1 MPAFTSKVDSDG
13 RMSLPTTTSSINA
26 LQSGFRHV
34 GNRIAPY
41 CMSRKKNK
49 NQPVEVQLRI
59 DGLEVAAA
67 PGKHSAD
74 FDLLLE
80 RKGAH
85 SFVFIPLAK
94 LSGKKQHKALK
105 ATAVARKKKKLP
117 EGNWFDGEL
126 RNSEDG
132 ETVPGVLAFDIRRR
146 DAREIAK
153 TVGVKQFVWGA
164 HGAPV
169 EEHFAKIFEGDD
181 AYSWSSARRRAFDG
195 LKDIYVTA
203 VNIRHLPRAVE
214 ESQTTMERFRQL
226 VYLVLGLA
234 FAAGFLQMVLLGT
247 ESWFT
252 NITRIA
258 FYPFVMPAVLV
269 GVYLRALMKKAET
282 QSRDFTAS
290 EGEDNWT
297 LVAPHLLA
305 LWGLCFMAVLLLT
318 WLQAVPSAD
327 LPFLG
332 RSSGVST
339 SFIVCVWMLLPIAHS
354 RDVESLVSSAF
365 ESGIAALVS
374 IFTITLSLYITNLAT
389 DALWQAVAALVP
401 FDIPETLQRIIN
413 GIINFGAE
421 VFFMAVLL
429 GYAWSRTR
437 KQFMRL

>member
-1 MPAFTSKVDSDG
+1 
-13 RMSLPTTTSSINA
+13 
-26 LQSGFRHV
+26 
-34 GNRIAPY
+34 
-41 CMSRKKNK
+41 MSRKKNK
-49 NQPVEVQLRI
+49 DQPVEVQLRI
-59 DGLEVAAA
+59 DGLEVTAA
-67 PGKHSAD
+67 PSKHSAD
-74 FDLLLE
+74 FDHLLE
-80 RKGAH
+80 RNGAN

-94 LSGKKQHKALK
+94 LKGKKRHKAFK
-105 ATAVARKKKKLP
+105 AAAVARKKEKLP

-153 TVGVKQFVWGA
+153 TVGVKQFVWGT
-164 HGAPV
+164 HGAPI
-169 EEHFAKIFEGDD
+169 EGHFTRIFADDD
-181 AYSWSSARRRAFDG
+181 AYSWGSARRRAFDG
-195 LKDIYVTA
+195 LKDIFVTA

-226 VYLVLGLA
+226 IYLVLGLA
-234 FAAGFLQMVLLGT
+234 FAAGFLQMALLGT

-252 NITRIA
+252 NITKIA
-258 FYPFVMPAVLV
+258 FYPFVIPAVLV

-282 QSRDFTAS
+282 QSRDFTGS
-290 EGEDNWT
+290 EAEDNWT

-305 LWGLCFMAVLLLT
+305 LWGLCYMAVVLLT

-332 RSSGVST
+332 RTSGVST

-354 RDVESLVSSAF
+354 RDVESLFSSAF
-365 ESGIAALVS
+365 ESGVTALVS
-374 IFTITLSLYITNLAT
+374 IFTIKISLYVTNLIT
-389 DALWQAVAALVP
+389 DAIWKVAAALVP
-401 FDIPETLQRIIN
+401 FDIPENLQRIIN

-421 VFFMAVLL
+421 VFFLAVLL

-437 KQFMRL
+437 QQFMRL

>member
-1 MPAFTSKVDSDG
+1 MSK
-13 RMSLPTTTSSINA
+13 
-26 LQSGFRHV
+26 
-34 GNRIAPY
+34 
-41 CMSRKKNK
+41 KKNK
-49 NQPVEVQLRI
+49 DQPVEVQLRI
-59 DGLEVAAA
+59 DGLDVTAA
-67 PGKHSAD
+67 PSKHSAD
-74 FDLLLE
+74 FDHLLE
-80 RKGAH
+80 RNGAN
-85 SFVFIPLAK
+85 SFVFIPLAP
-94 LSGKKQHKALK
+94 LRGKKPHKASK
-105 ATAVARKKKKLP
+105 APALARKKEKLP

-146 DAREIAK
+146 DARKIAE
-153 TVGVKQFVWGA
+153 TVGVNQFVWGT

-169 EEHFAKIFEGDD
+169 EGHFTKIFEDDD
-181 AYSWSSARRRAFDG
+181 AYSWGSARRRAFDG
-195 LKDIYVTA
+195 LKDIFVTA

-214 ESQTTMERFRQL
+214 ESQTTMERFRKL

-234 FAAGFLQMVLLGT
+234 FAAGFLQIALLGT
-247 ESWFT
+247 ESWIT
-252 NITRIA
+252 NITKIA

-290 EGEDNWT
+290 EAEDNWT

-305 LWGLCFMAVLLLT
+305 LWGLCYMAVLLLT

-332 RSSGVST
+332 RTSGVST

-354 RDVESLVSSAF
+354 RDVESLFSSAF
-365 ESGIAALVS
+365 ESGITALVS
-374 IFTITLSLYITNLAT
+374 IFTIKISLYVTNLIT
-389 DALWQAVAALVP
+389 DAIWKVVALVP
-401 FDIPETLQRIIN
+401 FDILETLQRIIN

-421 VFFMAVLL
+421 GFFLAVLL

-437 KQFMRL
+437 QQFMRL

>member
-1 MPAFTSKVDSDG
+1 MG
-13 RMSLPTTTSSINA
+13 LPTTTSWINA
-26 LQSGFRHV
+26 LQSRFRHV

-59 DGLEVAAA
+59 DGLKVAAA

-94 LSGKKQHKALK
+94 LSGKKRRKAFK
-105 ATAVARKKKKLP
+105 AAAVARKKKKLP

-153 TVGVKQFVWGA
+153 TVGVRQFVWGA
-164 HGAPV
+164 HGAPI
-169 EEHFAKIFEGDD
+169 EEHFTKIFEDGD
-181 AYSWSSARRRAFDG
+181 AYSWGSARRRALHG

-234 FAAGFLQMVLLGT
+234 FAAGFLRMVLLGT

-252 NITRIA
+252 TITKIA

-305 LWGLCFMAVLLLT
+305 LWGLCYIAVLLLT
-318 WLQAVPSAD
+318 WLQAVPSTD

-354 RDVESLVSSAF
+354 RGVESLFSSAF
-365 ESGIAALVS
+365 ESGIAAMVS
-374 IFTITLSLYITNLAT
+374 IFTIKLSLYVTNLAT
-389 DALWQAVAALVP
+389 DALWQVAAELVP

-421 VFFMAVLL
+421 VFFLAVLL